1 MGPRPAWVCLSLGV
15 RLALG
20 MCVLSAAVCLSA
32 ALLRCVWQRV
42 CVSLPDAGCVPDPG
56 GLQVPLTEPQVQ
68 SKAAWP
74 AISGQQLSGE
84 LVSLTSFFPWWLPYC
99 FFLSEKHLLAN
110 MAASCHQFSHRSGEL
125 PRAQGLGSGPQSCSA
140 CAPCSLICGRLRGA
154 WVHASLHGSRS
165 PPAFRRWTGPGA
177 ASGLTSRPRQP
188 ATSRPAP
195 ACLPGSLAL
204 GRFQCLKIAL
214 EETQVWSLRRE
225 MSLGRAANS
234 TPRRTGGGVLW
245 AGNTPRGRAPAAGGR
260 GRCGRGIPHGGVPR
274 QLVGSESLPTSPC
287 RSPPGF
293 AAPGF
298 AARPRNRRLCQA
310 LG

>member
-42 CVSLPDAGCVPDPG
+42 CVSLPNAGCVPDPG

-140 CAPCSLICGRLRGA
+140 CAPCSLICGRLRGLGCTPLFMDPGP
-154 WVHASLHGSRS
+154 HLPFEGGQGLEPPQASPRG
-165 PPAFRRWTGPGA
+165 PANLPRPGQ
-177 ASGLTSRPRQP
+177 LP
-188 ATSRPAP
+188 P
-195 ACLPGSLAL
+195 ACLGALLLAGSSA
-204 GRFQCLKIAL
+204 
-214 EETQVWSLRRE
+214 
-225 MSLGRAANS
+225 
-234 TPRRTGGGVLW
+234 
-245 AGNTPRGRAPAAGGR
+245 
-260 GRCGRGIPHGGVPR
+260 
-274 QLVGSESLPTSPC
+274 
-287 RSPPGF
+287 
-293 AAPGF
+293 
-298 AARPRNRRLCQA
+298 
-310 LG
+310 